1 MEIKLQ
7 VPTSLADITLREYK
21 KYERIIKTNS
31 EDENSERFVNL
42 KMLEIFCGIKYEQ
55 GAGMSLVD
63 YERIVVQLYDI
74 LNQTPKLVRRFYLG
88 KREFGFIPNLEEMT
102 FGEYVDL
109 DTYIHDMSQI
119 EKAMSVLYRPIT
131 NKHKDKYT
139 IQKYEGDLLH
149 ETLLDMPMD
158 AVVSSILFFYNL
170 GIDLSSN
177 MMDFL
182 VDRQWNSL
190 TADPANSSLDGVGM
204 EQFTS
209 SLKEILQNTKI
220 SLSKD

>member
-55 GAGMSLVD
+55 AAGMSLVD

-170 GIDLSSN
+170 GIDLSN
-177 MMDFL
+177 AMMSCL
-182 VDRQWNSL
+182 QEEEVQQLQKQVSQI
-190 TADPANSSLDGVGM
+190 SGVGINPYTDW
-204 EQFTS
+204 QRG
-209 SLKEILQNTKI
+209 ILEDLRK
-220 SLSKD
+220 